1 MEGATANEEV
11 DQPPPSRTLHDFEIV
26 EEQVTIIMIT
36 MAMMLMMLKKKVR
49 EQIMRM
55 RWEHDSSWISPED
68 QRGNLPNEE
77 FFVRKT
83 DGRSASSWS
92 LSRYS

>member
-11 DQPPPSRTLHDFEIV
+11 DQPLPSRTLHDFEIV

-36 MAMMLMMLKKKVR
+36 MAMISMTHTKVR

-83 DGRSASSWS
+83 DGRSASSWN